1 MRIFR
6 DCKSDDSTRL
16 ALAVGNFDGV
26 HLGHRAL
33 IARLKKLADGRNLAA
48 AAVTFEPHPLEFF
61 KPQTPHPRLTTL
73 REKMLKLRAL
83 GISRVY
89 ALPFNARLAATSAE
103 EFAEKLLSAG
113 AKLFLV
119 GEDFRFGAG
128 RKGDADFLAKMAANQ
143 GAEVLRMPSVAD
155 SDGGRISSARA
166 RRLLASGD
174 FSAAAKIL
182 GEPFCISDRVIRGD
196 GVGGSRLGFPTAN
209 LHRRCFPPCAGIFAA
224 WAKIDGDKKN
234 SFRRRS
240 ALAFVRPSIRRR
252 IRRREFQL
260 WRRTCWIFPATSM
273 ESECRWNSSKK
284 LRDEIRYKN
293 LDDLAAAIA
302 EDVRRIAEILRQ

>member
-6 DCKSDDSTRL
+6 DCKSDDSARL

-33 IARLKKLADGRNLAA
+33 IARLKELADARNLAA

-61 KPQTPHPRLTTL
+61 KPQRPHPRLTTL

-103 EFAEKLLSAG
+103 EFAEKLLLAG

-182 GEPFCISDRVIRGD
+182 GEPFCISGRVIRGD

-209 LHRRCFPPCAGIFAA
+209 LHRRCFSPCAGIFAA
-224 WAKIDGDKKN
+224 WAKIDGDKK
-234 SFRRRS
+234 SIPAAVS
-240 ALAFVRPSIRRR
+240 IGIRP
-252 IRRREFQL
+252 
-260 WRRTCWIFPATSM
+260 TV
-273 ESECRWNSSKK
+273 NSSVDSAARIPIVEAHLLDFSGDLYGKRMSLEFVEK
-284 LRDEIRYKN
+284 LRDEIRYEN

-302 EDVRRIAEILRQ
+302 GDVRRIAEILRQ

>member
-6 DCKSDDSTRL
+6 DCKSDDSARL

-33 IARLKKLADGRNLAA
+33 IARLKELADARNLAA

-155 SDGGRISSARA
+155 SDGGRISSACA

-182 GEPFCISDRVIRGD
+182 GEPFCISGRVIRGD

-209 LHRRCFPPCAGIFAA
+209 LHRRCFSPCAGIFAA
-224 WAKIDGDKKN
+224 RAKIGGDKKPIPAAV
-234 SFRRRS
+234 SIGI
-240 ALAFVRPSIRRR
+240 RP
-252 IRRREFQL
+252 
-260 WRRTCWIFPATSM
+260 TV
-273 ESECRWNSSKK
+273 NSSVNSAAQIPIVEAHLLDFSGDLYGKRMSLEFVEK